1 MVGMIPRYV
10 RKNVIRGMAAI
21 WTRPQDDTATLPS
34 NALALGGDWS
44 TPATGNALWTP
55 IGASES
61 GATLRFSRATNDIS
75 IEEQLNPVDI
85 ATTSIDP
92 RIEVTLAEDTLETMK
107 LAYGGGTI
115 TTVAAASGV
124 PGYRELKIAQDIDH
138 LTIGLEGMNTKNQ
151 WRRILMLDVLSVAD
165 VETSYRNSETQRLY
179 AVSFRLVSPID
190 QMLIREWN
198 AQHFRNHLEGSVL
211 VPKFDGNLLVETRST
226 TSLRYGHPDIKG
238 VVPEPSRFAAKRFF
252 KDVQVVMKDFLLSRD
267 DGQSRHP
274 LIRIVAVMNKL
285 WTMKSCSTS

>member
-1 MVGMIPRYV
+1 MAGMIPRYT
-10 RKNVIRGMAAI
+10 RKNVIRGMAQI

-61 GATLRFSRATNDIS
+61 GATVRFSRATNDIS

-115 TTVAAASGV
+115 TTVAPVSGI
-124 PGYRELKIAQDIDH
+124 PGYRELTVAQDIDH
-138 LTIGLEGMNTKNQ
+138 LTIGLEGMNTKSQ
-151 WRRILMLDVLSVAD
+151 WRRILWLDVLSVAD

-179 AVSFRLVSPID
+179 AVSFRLVSPIN

-198 AQHFRNHLEGSVL
+198 L
-211 VPKFDGNLLVETRST
+211 
-226 TSLRYGHPDIKG
+226 
-238 VVPEPSRFAAKRFF
+238 AA
-252 KDVQVVMKDFLLSRD
+252 L
-267 DGQSRHP
+267 P
-274 LIRIVAVMNKL
+274 
-285 WTMKSCSTS
+285 